1 MYGDEISDS
10 HSESHSITSSTRS
23 ADRLKVRARVPPS
36 GVFSRGAIGVRAGK
50 TRVTSRLIG
59 HGARRGQHH
68 PQLETGIGEQH
79 PPQQKKAQKKK
90 PAFVGT
96 TRSNTVVGRN
106 PDDGHMHMAFNQT
119 ADQGASYTEQQGY
132 AGGEQQGYNEQQ
144 GYAGGEQ
151 QGYDEQQWY
160 QGDYGQGYGQEY
172 GQEYGQD
179 YGESSSSAYGE
190 YKGGGGGDYHNQQ
203 PTPAGG
209 SVNGGEGDPEQMTQ
223 QLRASKRRLASAQQH
238 IREQNGTIDD
248 HEGEIEKLRSELRAS
263 ADAQHSSHTKSN
275 KLLKLL
281 LDITAYALEKAK
293 ESDALNNKW
302 KAVTDPSTGKPYYH
316 NEATGETR
324 WDKPDDQMN
333 DLVKYIRRMSNN
345 GDGIA
350 LPGTLSGAASSP
362 GGTVS
367 GQYLTD
373 LTGSG
378 GGGKKASPGAGSLKS
393 KKWDFNAENAR

>member
-1 MYGDEISDS
+1 MRRGGNNDEFSDTS
-10 HSESHSITSSTRS
+10 SVASSTRS
-23 ADRLKVRARVPPS
+23 APKLRARVPPS
-36 GVFSRGAIGVRAGK
+36 GVFSRGAIGISRGK
-50 TRVTSRLIG
+50 ARVTSIG
-59 HGARRGQHH
+59 ISSRGH
-68 PQLETGIGEQH
+68 PQPQ
-79 PPQQKKAQKKK
+79 PPQQHQDNTHQQQKRQQAKKK
-90 PAFVGT
+90 PAFVST
-96 TRSNTVVGRN
+96 TRSNTVVGRH
-106 PDDGHMHMAFNQT
+106 PDDGHMHVAYNQT
-119 ADQGASYTEQQGY
+119 ADQGASYTEH
-132 AGGEQQGYNEQQ
+132 
-144 GYAGGEQ
+144 
-151 QGYDEQQWY
+151 
-160 QGDYGQGYGQEY
+160 QGDYGQGYAGGEHQGEYGQEHQGDYGQGYQGEYGQGYAGGEHQGEY
-172 GQEYGQD
+172 GQEYAE

-190 YKGGGGGDYHNQQ
+190 YKGGGGGDYQQ
-203 PTPAGG
+203 PPTPVG
-209 SVNGGEGDPEQMTQ
+209 SVGEGDPEQMSQ

-248 HEGEIEKLRSELRAS
+248 HEGEIEKLRGELRAS
-263 ADAQHSSHTKSN
+263 TDAQHISHTKSN

-302 KAVTDPSTGKPYYH
+302 QAVTDPSTGKPYYH

-362 GGTVS
+362 GGGERDTVS
-367 GQYLTD
+367 GQYLTE

-378 GGGKKASPGAGSLKS
+378 GGGKKASPGSGSLKS
-393 KKWDFNAENAR
+393 KKWDFNSENAR